1 MSGNEYITNYA
12 FRVAVRRLVTNLLWE
27 LEDMAISGCKSPQIR
42 SKRKSFVYQAVEI
55 KLETI
60 SAFVIS
66 EADR

>member
-12 FRVAVRRLVTNLLWE
+12 FRDAVRRLVKNLMWE
-27 LEDMAISGCKSPQIR
+27 LEDRTISGCKSPQIR
-42 SKRKSFVYQAVEI
+42 SEKKSFVYQAVEI